1 MPNTSQAAIDA
12 IGGGQPRDWQLRP
25 ESHAATLPPTAG
37 ALSRVLLA
45 PGLRAIMQAF
55 NAADAEAGAAQK
67 RYKRLAKLSAIASF
81 LAVAIASLLLLPRAA
96 IVPPGLLTAASFTQ
110 FGLLAASFLTSIWI
124 GFAKPYDVWM
134 RERAKAETKRIELFD
149 AVVAATE
156 PPQGTELALLPLQL
170 EYVRRYQLDVQ
181 RAYYAGRGRQ
191 HRRAALQGA
200 IWRVASLAIIGAAL
214 VPVVANMRNADWLPS
229 GLAAW
234 FALLPPPVE
243 LSQRLFLSLG
253 LIGGALQGLL
263 AAYALLG
270 QDERNAARY
279 LDTSRNLEDLAGR
292 PLEEARAAAAQGQEG
307 PVLAF
312 VALLHQQI
320 SSEHREWMALRAI
333 APDLSLDKLKALSL
347 PRF

>member
-1 MPNTSQAAIDA
+1 MMSTSQAAIAA
-12 IGGGQPRDWQLRP
+12 IGGGQSRDWQLHP
-25 ESHAATLPPTAG
+25 ETHAAALPPAAG
-37 ALSRVLLA
+37 ALSRVLLE
-45 PGLRAIMQAF
+45 PNLRVIMQAF
-55 NAADAEAGAAQK
+55 NQADTAAGAAQK
-67 RYKRLAKLSAIASF
+67 RYKRLAKTSAITSF

-96 IVPPGLLTAASFTQ
+96 IMPPGLLTAASFTQ
-110 FGLLAASFLTSIWI
+110 FGLLAVSFIASIWI
-124 GFAKPYDVWM
+124 GVAKPYDIWM

-149 AVVAATE
+149 TVVAASE
-156 PPQGTELALLPLQL
+156 SPRVAELPLLPLQL

-191 HRRAALQGA
+191 HRWAALQGS

-214 VPVVANMRNADWLPS
+214 APVVASARNADWLPA
-229 GLAAW
+229 GLATW
-234 FALLPPPVE
+234 FALLPPPIE

-270 QDERNAARY
+270 QHERNAARY

-292 PLEEARAAAAQGQEG
+292 PLEEARAAAAEGRQG

-333 APDLSLDKLKALSL
+333 APDLSLDKLKTMSL
-347 PRF
+347 PRL